1 MVEQIIY
8 VFMVQLLVGADWVH
22 NMPDWSTIQERLKWV
37 VGKGYRELI
46 FISLIIGVVSG
57 VGSIIFIELLKLF
70 QYIFFNYFVGFN
82 VPSAENFMYV
92 DLNIDKPFLIPIIV
106 AIGGLVSGFL
116 VYTFAPE
123 AEGHGTDAAIA
134 AFHRFAG
141 KVRRR
146 VPFIKMI
153 SSIFTISSGGSAGRE
168 GPMAQIGAG
177 IGSYFADL
185 LKVNPYYRR
194 LAVVVGIGAGI
205 GTIFK
210 APLGGAIFGIEVL
223 YKRDFE
229 AEALLPAFI
238 AAVIGYAIFGAYS
251 SYTPVFDIP
260 KVAFSHPNELIFYSV
275 LGVLTAVFGMIYV
288 KLFYLFRV
296 IFKKI
301 SLSNV
306 FKPLIGGA
314 LVGVIGIFVPEILGT
329 GYGWIPY
336 YTRGVFPIYDFL
348 HGEWIILDNWY
359 LVAVLFYI
367 LAFLK
372 IIATSLTIG
381 SGGSGGV
388 FAPGLGIGAFIGAA
402 SSLLFI
408 QAFPGHISNPES
420 FLTSSI
426 IIGMMSLFAGV
437 SKAPVAVLIMV
448 SEMTGSYELIAPS
461 MLSIAISY
469 LLSGDYTIYGEQVE
483 DRPHSPA
490 HIRDYHKMIL
500 EEIHV
505 KDVINTRYPTL
516 SPDVSISSA
525 LSVMMKRGVRLLPVI
540 KDGKFVGIASFD
552 KLRNISKDKRQ
563 TMKVAEIIDPHIPL
577 CYPHETLF
585 EILRKMTKYKLNA
598 IPVVES
604 DISRKYLGMITKQD
618 VTEAHD
624 QMIRFL
630 IGEEEIG
637 L

>member
-1 MVEQIIY
+1 
-8 VFMVQLLVGADWVH
+8 
-22 NMPDWSTIQERLKWV
+22 MPDWSNVQERLKWII
-37 VGKGYRELI
+37 GKGYRELM

-57 VGSIIFIELLKLF
+57 FGSILFIELLRLL
-70 QYIFFNYFVGFN
+70 QSIFYNNIIGFN
-82 VPSAENFMYV
+82 VPSAENFV
-92 DLNIDKPFLIPIIV
+92 QLDLKLHQPLLIPLIV

-141 KVRRR
+141 RVRRR
-146 VPFIKMI
+146 VPIIKMV

-177 IGSYFADL
+177 IGSYLADL

-229 AEALLPAFI
+229 AEALLPTFI
-238 AAVIGYAIFGAYS
+238 AAVIGYAIFGAYAG
-251 SYTPVFDIP
+251 YTPIFDIP
-260 KVAFSHPNELIFYSV
+260 KVAFSHPNELIFYSI
-275 LGVLTAVFGMIYV
+275 LGVLTAVFGIVYV
-288 KLFYLFRV
+288 KLFYIFRD
-296 IFKKI
+296 IFKKM
-301 SLSNV
+301 SVPNV
-306 FKPLIGGA
+306 VKPVIGGVF
-314 LVGVIGIFVPEILGT
+314 VGLIGIFAPEVLGT

-336 YTRGVFPIYDFL
+336 YSRGLFPIYDFMN
-348 HGEWIILDNWY
+348 GKWVVLDNWMS
-359 LVAVLFYI
+359 VSIIFFI

-372 IIATSLTIG
+372 VIATSLTIG

-388 FAPGLGIGAFIGAA
+388 FAPGLGIGAFVGAA
-402 SSLLFI
+402 SSLLFLH
-408 QAFPGHISNPES
+408 AFPGYISNPES

-469 LLSGDYTIYGEQVE
+469 LLSGEYTIYGEQVE

-505 KDVINTRYPTL
+505 KDVINTRYPTISL
-516 SPDVSISSA
+516 DVTIGDA
-525 LSVMMKRGVRLLPVI
+525 LSLMMRRGVRLIPIVENN
-540 KDGKFVGIASFD
+540 KFLGIISFD
-552 KLRNISKDKRQ
+552 KLRNISKDKRR
-563 TMKVAEIIDPHIPL
+563 KVRVESVLDTNVPI
-577 CYPHETLF
+577 CYPGETLF
-585 EILRKMTKYKLNA
+585 EILRKMTKYKMDAL
-598 IPVVES
+598 PVVDS
-604 DISRKYLGMITKQD
+604 PSSKKYLGMVTKQD

-637 L
+637 T

>member
-1 MVEQIIY
+1 
-8 VFMVQLLVGADWVH
+8 
-22 NMPDWSTIQERLKWV
+22 MPVLNGIQRRLKWV
-37 VGKGYRELI
+37 IGKGYREII
-46 FISLIIGVVSG
+46 FISLVIGVVSG
-57 VGSIIFIELLKLF
+57 IGSIIFIELLKLM
-70 QYIFFNYFVGFN
+70 QILFFNYIVGFN
-82 VPSAENFMYV
+82 IPSAENFT
-92 DLNIDKPFLIPIIV
+92 NIDLRIRQPYLLPLV
-106 AIGGLVSGFL
+106 VGIGGLVSGIL

-146 VPFIKMI
+146 VPIIKMI

-229 AEALLPAFI
+229 AEALLPTFI

-251 SYTPVFDIP
+251 GYTPIFDIP
-260 KVAFSHPNELIFYSV
+260 TVAFSHPNELIFYSI
-275 LGVLTAVFGMIYV
+275 LGVLTAIFGIIYV
-288 KLFYLFRV
+288 KLFYTFRDIFRRISV
-296 IFKKI
+296 PNIFKP
-301 SLSNV
+301 V
-306 FKPLIGGA
+306 IGGI
-314 LVGVIGIFVPEILGT
+314 LVGFIGIFAPEILGT

-336 YTRGVFPIYDFL
+336 YTRGVFPIYNFL
-348 HGEWIILDNWY
+348 NGGWVQVDNKILIA
-359 LVAVLFYI
+359 LILFI

-372 IIATSLTIG
+372 ILATSLTIG

-388 FAPGLGIGAFIGAA
+388 FAPGLGIGAFLGAA
-402 SSLLFI
+402 LSLLFI
-408 QAFPGHISNPES
+408 NVFPSYISNPDS

-469 LLSGDYTIYGEQVE
+469 LLSGDYTIYSEQVE

-505 KDVINTRYPTL
+505 KDVVNTRYPVL
-516 SPDVSISSA
+516 SPDASVSSA
-525 LSVMMKRGVRLLPVI
+525 LSVMMRRGVRLLPVVEDNRFI
-540 KDGKFVGIASFD
+540 GVVSFD
-552 KLRNISKDKRQ
+552 KLTSISKDKRGK
-563 TMKVAEIIDPHIPL
+563 MRVLEILDANVPVCHPD
-577 CYPHETLF
+577 ETLF
-585 EILRKMTKYKLNA
+585 EILKRMTKYRMDAL
-598 IPVVES
+598 PVIDS
-604 DISRKYLGMITKQD
+604 DVGHKYLGMVTKQD

-637 L
+637 E

>member
-1 MVEQIIY
+1 MPEW
-8 VFMVQLLVGADWVH
+8 VG
-22 NMPDWSTIQERLKWV
+22 IQERLKWV
-37 VGKGYRELI
+37 IGKGYRELM

-57 VGSIIFIELLKLF
+57 FGSILFVELLKLL
-70 QYIFFNYFVGFN
+70 QSIFFKNIIGFN
-82 VPSAENFMYV
+82 VPSAENFINL
-92 DLNIDKPFLIPIIV
+92 DLEIRQPFLIPFIV
-106 AIGGLVSGFL
+106 AVGGLVSGFL

-229 AEALLPAFI
+229 AEALLPTFI

-251 SYTPVFDIP
+251 GYTPIFDIP
-260 KVAFSHPNELIFYSV
+260 KVAFSHPNELLFYSI
-275 LGVLTAVFGMIYV
+275 LGVLTAIFGIIYV
-288 KLFYLFRV
+288 KLFYMFRDT
-296 IFKKI
+296 FRK
-301 SLSNV
+301 LSVPNIV
-306 FKPLIGGA
+306 KPVIGGI
-314 LVGVIGIFVPEILGT
+314 LVGLIGIFAPEILGT

-348 HGEWIILDNWY
+348 RGKWVVIDNW
-359 LVAVLFYI
+359 VIISILFFA

-388 FAPGLGIGAFIGAA
+388 FAPGLGIGTFIGAA
-402 SSLLFI
+402 SSLLFLH
-408 QAFPGHISNPES
+408 AFPGYISNPES

-505 KDVINTRYPTL
+505 KDVVNTRYPTL
-516 SPDVSISSA
+516 SPDVTIGNA

-540 KDGKFVGIASFD
+540 ENGRFIGMVSFD

-563 TMKVAEIIDPHIPL
+563 SMRVVEILDSNIPV
-577 CYPHETLF
+577 CHPGETLF
-585 EILRKMTKYKLNA
+585 EILRKMTKYKIDAL
-598 IPVVES
+598 PVVES
-604 DISRKYLGMITKQD
+604 EVSRKYLGMITKQD

-637 L
+637 I

>member
-1 MVEQIIY
+1 MSALRNIK
-8 VFMVQLLVGADWVH
+8 
-22 NMPDWSTIQERLKWV
+22 ERMKWV
-37 VGKGYRELI
+37 IGKGYRELM
-46 FISLIIGVVSG
+46 FISLVIGIASG
-57 VGSIIFIELLKLF
+57 VGSIIFIELLKWL
-70 QYIFFNYFVGFN
+70 QTIFYNNLVGFN
-82 VPSAENFMYV
+82 IPSAEKFVNTSLSITRPY
-92 DLNIDKPFLIPIIV
+92 IIPLAV
-106 AIGGLVSGFL
+106 AIGALVSGFL

-141 KVRRR
+141 RVRRR
-146 VPFIKMI
+146 VPFIKMV
-153 SSIFTISSGGSAGRE
+153 SSVFTISSGGSAGRE

-238 AAVIGYAIFGAYS
+238 ASVIGYSIFGAYS
-251 SYTPVFDIP
+251 GYKPIFDIP
-260 KVAFSHPNELIFYSV
+260 VVAFSHPNELIFYSI
-275 LGVLTAVFGMIYV
+275 LGVLTALFGVIYV
-288 KLFYLFRV
+288 KLFYSFRD
-296 IFKKI
+296 IFKGFSI
-301 SLSNV
+301 PNV
-306 FKPLIGGA
+306 FKPVLGGL
-314 LVGVIGIFVPEILGT
+314 LVGLLGIMAPEVLGT

-336 YTRGVFPIYDFL
+336 YTRGSFPIYDVFSRR
-348 HGEWIILDNWY
+348 WVTIDNW
-359 LVAVLFYI
+359 VLLSLLLFI

-372 IIATSLTIG
+372 ILATSLTIG

-388 FAPGLGIGAFIGAA
+388 FAPGLGIGAFVGAA
-402 SSLLFI
+402 SSIIFI
-408 QAFPGHISNPES
+408 HLFPGFVTNPDS

-426 IIGMMSLFAGV
+426 VIGMMSLFAGV

-469 LLSGDYTIYGEQVE
+469 LLSGEYTIYDEQVE

-505 KDVINTRYPTL
+505 KDVVNSRYPFLT
-516 SPDVSISSA
+516 PDVSVSRA
-525 LSVMMKRGVRLLPVI
+525 LSTMLKRGIRVLPVVS
-540 KDGKFVGIASFD
+540 DNKFIGVVSFD
-552 KLRNISKDKRQ
+552 KLKNISKDKRKS
-563 TMKVAEIIDPHIPL
+563 MSVSEVIDKRVPV
-577 CYPHETLF
+577 CYPEETLF

-598 IPVVES
+598 LPVIQNEFTK
-604 DISRKYLGMITKQD
+604 KYLGMITKND

-630 IGEEEIG
+630 IGEEGIEETLG
-637 L
+637 